1 MCAAPLLE
9 ITAPHPLTANMSP
22 ELCPAAHISGMKYS
36 SWSLA
41 PARLGP
47 VPLDP
52 QPLKNAN
59 SPGFPTSAVVA
70 RAYAAEIK
78 AERARRVP
86 WRKIAEKM
94 SISRIE
100 AIRLAHS
107 LDEVLDEI
115 REAES
120 PENQP
125 EAVSDSRPNVPL
137 PPSLP
142 LRLVR

>member
-1 MCAAPLLE
+1 ME
-9 ITAPHPLTANMSP
+9 FSP
-22 ELCPAAHISGMKYS
+22 
-36 SWSLA
+36 WTLA

-52 QPLKNAN
+52 RPVKHGN
-59 SPGFPTSAVVA
+59 SPGSPTSAAVA

-78 AERARRVP
+78 ADRARRVP
-86 WRKIAEKM
+86 WRNIAEKM

-115 REAES
+115 REAE
-120 PENQP
+120 
-125 EAVSDSRPNVPL
+125 AADSRPDATEHSLPERPL
-137 PPSLP
+137 PPFAAA
-142 LRLVR
+142 

>member
-1 MCAAPLLE
+1 
-9 ITAPHPLTANMSP
+9 
-22 ELCPAAHISGMKYS
+22 MKYE

-52 QPLKNAN
+52 RPLKHPN

-78 AERARRVP
+78 ADRAKRVP

-115 REAES
+115 REVEAAG
-120 PENQP
+120 NQRK
-125 EAVSDSRPNVPL
+125 AVPDSRPEVPSS
-137 PPSLP
+137 PSLP

>member
-1 MCAAPLLE
+1 M
-9 ITAPHPLTANMSP
+9 
-22 ELCPAAHISGMKYS
+22 
-36 SWSLA
+36 LA
-41 PARLGP
+41 PARLAP
-47 VPLDP
+47 PPLDP
-52 QPLKNAN
+52 RPLKHPN
-59 SPGFPTSAVVA
+59 SPGFPTSVVVA
-70 RAYAAEIK
+70 RSYAAEIK
-78 AERARRVP
+78 ADRAKRVP

-115 REAES
+115 REAGS
-120 PENQP
+120 ADKRPQAAMDSQP
-125 EAVSDSRPNVPL
+125 EVPL